1 MTEPEHPDHHLHR
14 QNVVSALLVILGMA
28 MISSNDAL
36 MKLSSDELG
45 VGQLLFVRGSLA
57 VILFSLFIK
66 LSGKPILPRQVFNR
80 WNGLRA
86 LCECCATICFIT
98 GLTLLPIA
106 IASTLVWTT
115 PMLLT
120 LAAAM
125 LLKETVSTGRWLAVL
140 AGFAGVL
147 LVTNPFGAA
156 FTPAMLLPLLAAVFV
171 TARDLTTR
179 HIDKAVDS
187 LYIVLATLTTV
198 TVVGF
203 LMALFDWRPVSLTRA
218 GWLALSGLLLGTGFL
233 CQITAVRKGELSF
246 IAPFSYT
253 GILVAV
259 FWGYMVWQQ
268 WPSNLTF
275 AGIALIV
282 SSGMYILTVGRISR
296 RGIR

>member
-1 MTEPEHPDHHLHR
+1 MAASEHQDHHLHK
-14 QNVVSALLVILGMA
+14 QNVAAALLVILGMA

-36 MKLSSDELG
+36 MKLSSTELG

-66 LSGKPILPRQVFNR
+66 LSGRPLFPRRAFSR

-86 LCECCATICFIT
+86 LCECCATVCFIT

-115 PMLLT
+115 PMMLT
-120 LAAAM
+120 LAAAF
-125 LLKETVSTGRWLAVL
+125 LLKENVSTGRWLAVL
-140 AGFAGVL
+140 VGFAGVL
-147 LVTNPFGAA
+147 LVTNPFGES
-156 FTPAMLLPLLAAVFV
+156 FSPAMLLPLLAAVFV

-179 HIDKAVDS
+179 RIEANVDS
-187 LYIVLATLTTV
+187 LYIVLTTLTTV

-203 LMALFDWRPVSLTRA
+203 LMALFDWRPVTLTRT
-218 GWLALSGLLLGTGFL
+218 GWLALSALLLGLGFL

-282 SSGMYILTVGRISR
+282 GSGMYILTVGRISR

>member
-1 MTEPEHPDHHLHR
+1 MNTAQPQDQAR
-14 QNVVSALLVILGMA
+14 QKHNVTAALLVTIGMA
-28 MISSNDAL
+28 MISSNDML
-36 MKLSSDELG
+36 MKLSSAELG
-45 VGQLLFVRGSLA
+45 VGQLLFVRGGLA
-57 VILFSLFIK
+57 VILFSVFIK
-66 LSGKPILPRQVFNR
+66 LSGRPLLPRHAFGR

-120 LAAAM
+120 LAAAT
-125 LLKETVSTGRWLAVL
+125 LLKESVTTSRWVAVFV
-140 AGFAGVL
+140 GFLGVL
-147 LVTNPFGAA
+147 FVTNPFGES
-156 FTPAMLLPLLAAVFV
+156 FSMAMLLPLLAAVFV
-171 TARDLTTR
+171 TLRDLMTR
-179 HIDKAVDS
+179 RIDAGVDS
-187 LYIVLATLTTV
+187 LYVVLATLVVV
-198 TVVGF
+198 TVAGF
-203 LMALFDWRPVSLTRA
+203 IMALFDWRPVSLARV
-218 GWLALSGLLLGTGFL
+218 GWLTLSALFLGAGFL
-233 CQITAVRKGELSF
+233 CQISAVRKGELSF

-268 WPSNLTF
+268 WPSHLTF

-296 RGIR
+296 RGLR

>member
-1 MTEPEHPDHHLHR
+1 MTDLEHQDHHLHK
-14 QNVVSALLVILGMA
+14 QNVAAALLVILGMA

-36 MKLSSDELG
+36 MKLSSAELG

-57 VILFSLFIK
+57 VILFSVFIK
-66 LSGKPILPRQVFNR
+66 LSGRPLFPRRAFSR

-86 LCECCATICFIT
+86 LCECCATVCFIT

-115 PMLLT
+115 PMMLT
-120 LAAAM
+120 LAAAF
-125 LLKETVSTGRWLAVL
+125 LLKENVSTGRWLAVL
-140 AGFAGVL
+140 VGFAGVL
-147 LVTNPFGAA
+147 LVTNPFGES
-156 FTPAMLLPLLAAVFV
+156 FSPAMLLPLLAAVFV
-171 TARDLTTR
+171 TARDLMTR
-179 HIDKAVDS
+179 RIEASVDS
-187 LYIVLATLTTV
+187 LYIVLTTLTVV
-198 TVVGF
+198 TLAG
-203 LMALFDWRPVSLTRA
+203 LLIALFDWRPVSLTRT
-218 GWLALSGLLLGTGFL
+218 GWLTLSALLLGTGFL

-259 FWGYMVWQQ
+259 FWGYVVWQQ

-282 SSGMYILTVGRISR
+282 GSGMYILTVGRISR
-296 RGIR
+296 RGLR